1 MTSHIARIEIY
12 PEYNED
18 GSMNLDLPFSYGCPD
33 LDLMGYSNVLS
44 LVEAIR
50 KELKK

>member
-1 MTSHIARIEIY
+1 MSSQIARIEVY
-12 PEYNED
+12 PNYDED

-33 LDLMGYSNVLS
+33 LDLMGYSNITELI
-44 LVEAIR
+44 EEIR